1 MLWPKKHSTE
11 HNQNYLSKLKLWKE
25 ILIFNMKTK
34 ELKNLSVSQLEKELA
49 NFKKEKFNLRIQK
62 MNSQITNSA
71 RITIVRRTIAKI
83 LTFINQKKKEK
94 WVKEFY
100 KEK

>member
-1 MLWPKKHSTE
+1 
-11 HNQNYLSKLKLWKE
+11 
-25 ILIFNMKTK
+25 MKTK
-34 ELKNLSVSQLEKELA
+34 DIKNLSVSQLEKNVA
-49 NFKKEKFNLRIQK
+49 NFKKEKFNLKIQK

-94 WVKEFY
+94 
-100 KEK
+100 

>member
-1 MLWPKKHSTE
+1 
-11 HNQNYLSKLKLWKE
+11 
-25 ILIFNMKTK
+25 MKTK
-34 ELKNLSVSQLEKELA
+34 ELKNLSVSQLEKELS

>member
-1 MLWPKKHSTE
+1 
-11 HNQNYLSKLKLWKE
+11 
-25 ILIFNMKTK
+25 MKTK
-34 ELKNLSVSQLEKELA
+34 ELKNLSVSQLEKELS
-49 NFKKEKFNLRIQK
+49 NLKKEKFNLRIQK

-94 WVKEFY
+94 
-100 KEK
+100 

>member
-1 MLWPKKHSTE
+1 
-11 HNQNYLSKLKLWKE
+11 
-25 ILIFNMKTK
+25 MKTK

-71 RITIVRRTIAKI
+71 RITIDRRTIAKI

-94 WVKEFY
+94 
-100 KEK
+100 

>member
-1 MLWPKKHSTE
+1 
-11 HNQNYLSKLKLWKE
+11 
-25 ILIFNMKTK
+25 MKTK
-34 ELKNLSVSQLEKELA
+34 ELKNLSVSQLEKELS

-83 LTFINQKKKEK
+83 LTFINQKKK
-94 WVKEFY
+94 V
-100 KEK
+100 

>member
-1 MLWPKKHSTE
+1 
-11 HNQNYLSKLKLWKE
+11 
-25 ILIFNMKTK
+25 MKTQ
-34 ELKNLSVSQLEKELA
+34 ELKKLSINQLEKELD

-83 LTFINQKKKEK
+83 LTFINLKKKEK
-94 WVKEFY
+94 
-100 KEK
+100 